1 MSVRIRVVLAVV
13 VAGTLL
19 AVTGCAR
26 TAVQPKAAAAA
37 AAPDSLAF
45 SGKTLDGAPFDA
57 ATLAGKPALLWFWA
71 PWCATCAGQ
80 ASSIN
85 DLKAE
90 YGDRLAI
97 LGIAGMGK
105 NKEMHEFVSDLDVT
119 AVPSLDDE
127 AGVLWKR
134 FGITEQSWF
143 VLIDRNGKKLHT
155 GWLDDVDLTA
165 QVKSLVA

>member
-1 MSVRIRVVLAVV
+1 VLLGV
-13 VAGTLL
+13 LL
-19 AVTGCAR
+19 TTTGCAA
-26 TAVQPKAAAAA
+26 TAQAPA
-37 AAPDSLAF
+37 AAPDTLAF
-45 SGKTLDGAPFDA
+45 TGTTLDGAAFDA
-57 ATLAGKPALLWFWA
+57 KTLEGKPALLWFWA

-80 ASSIN
+80 ASSIT

-119 AVPSLDDE
+119 GVPNLDDE
-127 AGVLWKR
+127 SGVLWKR

-143 VLIDRNGKKLHT
+143 VLIDRSGRKVHT

>member
-1 MSVRIRVVLAVV
+1 MRLL
-13 VAGTLL
+13 VAMLVAAGLL
-19 AVTGCAR
+19 TGCGAA
-26 TAVQPKAAAAA
+26 TPADPKPVAAAAVS
-37 AAPDSLAF
+37 DTLAF
-45 SGKTLDGAPFDA
+45 TGKTLDGAPFDA
-57 ATLAGKPALLWFWA
+57 KTLAGKPTLLWFWA

-105 NKEMHEFVSDLDVT
+105 NKEMHEFVSDLGVG
-119 AVPSLDDE
+119 AVPNLDDE

-143 VLIDRNGKKLHT
+143 VLIDKSGKKLHT

>member
-1 MSVRIRVVLAVV
+1 MSVRMRGLLALV
-13 VAGTLL
+13 VAAVSL
-19 AVTGCAR
+19 AGCG
-26 TAVQPKAAAAA
+26 AAAAEPRVAA
-37 AAPDSLAF
+37 AAPVSDTLAF
-45 SGKTLDGAPFDA
+45 TGTTLDGAAFDA
-57 ATLAGKPALLWFWA
+57 RTLAGKPTLLWFWA

-80 ASSIN
+80 ASSVN
-85 DLKAE
+85 DLEAE

-97 LGIAGMGK
+97 VGIAGMGK
-105 NKEMHEFVSDLDVT
+105 NKEMHEFVADLGVD
-119 AVPSLDDE
+119 AVPNLDDE

-143 VLIDRNGKKLHT
+143 VLIDRSGRKLHT